1 MLPEGVVGLSS
12 GALMVV
18 GCLMQNFLVQLDQTS
33 ASNLQ
38 ACKTSTLKPKHVKA
52 ALYRIMH
59 PREAQRA
66 GTEAQHTTEK
76 WIAFSKESV
85 IHPSLSESLAEER

>member
-1 MLPEGVVGLSS
+1 
-12 GALMVV
+12 
-18 GCLMQNFLVQLDQTS
+18 MQNFLIQLDQVS
-33 ASNLQ
+33 ADNVQ

-66 GTEAQHTTEK
+66 AAEAQQTTEK
-76 WIAFSKESV
+76 WLALSKQNGV
-85 IHPSLSESLAEER
+85 CPPSKPLTEQG